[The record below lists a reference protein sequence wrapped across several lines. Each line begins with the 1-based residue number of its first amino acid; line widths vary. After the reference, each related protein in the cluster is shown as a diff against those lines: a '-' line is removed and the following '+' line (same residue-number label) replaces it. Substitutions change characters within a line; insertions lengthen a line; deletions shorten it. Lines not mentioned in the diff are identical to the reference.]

1 MNSAV
6 PRNPYIIGRP
16 IDDNDQ
22 YLFWGRQSLFWFIE
36 DNLKNK
42 TKVMIVYGQ
51 RRIGKSSLLRH
62 IPTSVNLDSFSFVP
76 FDLESYSH
84 KSLGEV
90 LEELAIEILDSL
102 ELDSP

>member
-1 MNSAV
+1 MNSTV

-16 IDDNDQ
+16 IDENDPE
-22 YLFWGRQSLFWFIE
+22 LFWGRRSLFRFIE
-36 DNLKNK
+36 DNLRNK

-51 RRIGKSSLLRH
+51 RRIGKSSILRH
-62 IPTSVNLDSFSFVP
+62 IPKSVDLDNFAFVP

-90 LEELAIEILDSL
+90 LEELATEIL
-102 ELDSP
+102 